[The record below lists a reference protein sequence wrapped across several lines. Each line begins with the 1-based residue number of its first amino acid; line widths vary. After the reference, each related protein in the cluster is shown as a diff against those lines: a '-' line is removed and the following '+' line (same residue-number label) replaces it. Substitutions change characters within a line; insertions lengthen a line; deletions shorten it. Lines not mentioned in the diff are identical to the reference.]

1 MRCKFPLARSVRWS
15 LSVLTAA
22 GLTVLAVSAAYAQ
35 LAGGD
40 FEIRR
45 STIDAGGDT
54 SSGGVFVLSGTIGQ
68 ADTARSSAGAF
79 ELNAGFW
86 TPASSDLLFKDSYEG

>member
-1 MRCKFPLARSVRWS
+1 MRVSA
-15 LSVLTAA
+15 
-22 GLTVLAVSAAYAQ
+22 VLATVMLITGGGLIGAYAQ
-35 LAGGD
+35 VSGGD

-45 STIDAGGDT
+45 STIDAGGAT
-54 SSGGVFVLSGTIGQ
+54 SSGGVFQITGTIGQ
-68 ADTARSSAGAF
+68 PDTARSSAGAF

>member
-1 MRCKFPLARSVRWS
+1 M
-15 LSVLTAA
+15 
-22 GLTVLAVSAAYAQ
+22 VSPQAWAQ
-35 LAGGD
+35 LSGGD

-54 SSGGVFVLSGTIGQ
+54 STGGEFVLSGTIGQ
-68 ADTARSSAGAF
+68 PDTDQSSAGAF

-86 TPASSDLLFKDSYEG
+86 TPASSDLIFKDSYEG